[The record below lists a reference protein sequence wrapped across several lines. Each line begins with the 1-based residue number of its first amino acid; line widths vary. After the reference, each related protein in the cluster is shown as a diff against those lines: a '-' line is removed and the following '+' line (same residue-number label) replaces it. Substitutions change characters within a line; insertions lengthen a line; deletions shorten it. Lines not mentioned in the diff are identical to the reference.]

1 MLANKLLGGGSA
13 VEANYIEDVFSTYLY
28 TGNGSAQTIT
38 NDIDLAG
45 KGGLVWIRGRSSASN
60 SGLTDTNR
68 GYANSLTSNLTS
80 AQNLSSAGRDVTA
93 FGSSGFNLGTSQ
105 NYSSNT
111 NAETYASWTF
121 RKQPKFFDV
130 VTYTGDGVA
139 GRQITHNLGSV
150 PGCMI
155 VKRLD
160 TAWDWFVWHRSLGA
174 SNNGDS
180 YMELNTTSPENRGY
194 GKHYWGNGTTY
205 ITPTS
210 TNFTV
215 SGGSAVNVSGGT
227 YVAYLFAHDA
237 GGFGLTGTDNV
248 ISCGSYVGNG
258 SLNGPTITLGYEP
271 QWLLIKRSS
280 GVANWILMDNMRGAP
295 IDSATPYLVPNTSQD
310 EYTTENL
317 FAPQATGFQVK
328 ANDGTINATG
338 STYIYIAIRKGPM
351 KVPTDA
357 TKVFSNRIR
366 TGNGAITQVTGLGFP
381 PDLAMS
387 FNRDGS
393 FGKALF
399 DKLRGQA
406 KALVTSSTVAEINA
420 SDSINSFNMDGVTI
434 GADSNGYSNFDP
446 YPYVYE
452 YLRRAPG
459 FFDEVCYTGTGTTLQ
474 TLNHNLTVQ
483 PELVIIRK
491 RSSAQDWRVVSTK
504 TPNPFSPS
512 NPWWDEFYLNTT
524 GAVQQN
530 VGYINNLAVT
540 TFEVAGATV
549 LNQSGTTYVA
559 YLFATCPGVS
569 KVGNYT
575 GNGSSQTIGCG
586 FTGGARFVL
595 IKRTDST
602 GDWYVWDTARGIVS
616 ANDKHLSLNTTAAE
630 VTTDDSVDPASTGF
644 IVNQLTATN
653 INVTSA
659 SYIFLAIA

>member
-121 RKQPKFFDV
+121 RKQPKFFDI
-130 VTYTGDGVA
+130 VTYTGNGSSQNIA
-139 GRQITHNLGSV
+139 HSLGSV
-150 PGCMI
+150 PGCI
-155 VKRLD
+155 ITKGVSGAD
-160 TAWDWFVWHRSLGA
+160 AWYTYHRSL
-174 SNNGDS
+174 SNT
-180 YMELNTTSPENRGY
+180 EALVLNTTAAKAVTVDLWNS
-194 GKHYWGNGTTY
+194 T
-205 ITPTS
+205 TPTS
-210 TNFTV
+210 TQFSVGN
-215 SGGSAVNVSGGT
+215 SANNNNGAT
-227 YVAYLFAHDA
+227 YVAYLFAHNA